1 MNSSIHD
8 EDFLNF
14 ALNFDI
20 IFLSET
26 WQKNENDFCL
36 NGYESISLPRP
47 ESLKSKRGHGGICL
61 FYKNSLKHGIIVQ
74 ETDNAG
80 FLWVKFCKTYFG
92 FEEDLYVCFVY
103 IPPSN
108 SVYYL
113 THEIGYYEVLESKI
127 RKYQKYGKVSVIGDT
142 NARCGQRSD
151 ILQNPHDY
159 NKYIMSLEQ
168 DDDASLYYDLP
179 KRFSMDKTVNPSGN
193 KLLDICLC
201 TDLKIVN
208 GRIGDDAGVGS
219 FTFMSS
225 NGNSLIDYVLMPYDF
240 FQYITDFVVHDLYTC
255 SNHVPIQVDIRVCK
269 QAPEPQ
275 IDDKFTDKLFWN
287 DERNNEYRTMID
299 LRVF

>member
-1 MNSSIHD
+1 MNNSIHD

-26 WQKNENDFCL
+26 WQKNENDFSL
-36 NGYESISLPRP
+36 NGYGSISLPRS
-47 ESLKSKRGHGGICL
+47 ETLKSKRGHGGFFL

-74 ETDNAG
+74 ETDDAG
-80 FLWVKFCKTYFG
+80 CFWVKLCKTYFG
-92 FEEDLYVCFVY
+92 YEEDLYVCFVF

-113 THEIGYYEVLESKI
+113 THEIGYYEVLERKI
-127 RKYQKYGKVSVIGDT
+127 RKYQEYGKVSVNGDT

-151 ILQNPHDY
+151 ILQNPYDY

-193 KLLDICLC
+193 
-201 TDLKIVN
+201 
-208 GRIGDDAGVGS
+208 
-219 FTFMSS
+219 
-225 NGNSLIDYVLMPYDF
+225 
-240 FQYITDFVVHDLYTC
+240 
-255 SNHVPIQVDIRVCK
+255 
-269 QAPEPQ
+269 
-275 IDDKFTDKLFWN
+275 
-287 DERNNEYRTMID
+287 
-299 LRVF
+299 